1 MRYIPHSD
9 SDIKEML
16 QTIGVSSFEELIQF
30 IPDELLNK
38 DAFAEK
44 GLSEQEL
51 IHKYRKLAS
60 ENTSVF
66 TVDSYLGAG
75 AYEHFIPSVVDHLG
89 SLPQF
94 VTAYTPYQ
102 AEASQG
108 TLQAFFE
115 YQTLMCLLTGTDV
128 SNASHYDGA
137 TALAEAALIAARR
150 KPGAIVVSKY
160 LNPEYKH
167 VLDTY
172 LRGTE
177 NSLTVLSPKN
187 GLLHEESFPEALS
200 AIIVQTP
207 NFVGLIEDITCL
219 SAVAKEKDALLIV
232 CVNPISLGLLEA
244 PGLQGAD
251 IVVGEGQPLGNPLS
265 FGGPY
270 FGFMC
275 SKKEHMRKL
284 PGRIIGQT
292 KDHNGNTG
300 FVLTLQA
307 REQHIRREKATSNI
321 CSNQALCALRGAIYL
336 SYLGEQGF
344 KNVSRECF
352 EKAHYLFKKL
362 NSIQG
367 VKPVFN
373 SPFFHEFLICLEG
386 KDVAMIKKE
395 LKKKNISAGV
405 ALDHYYPDFKNTL
418 LIAVTET
425 KSVDALDRFA
435 TELAEVMS
443 R

>member
-16 QTIGVSSFEELIQF
+16 ETIGVKSFEELIQF
-30 IPDELLNK
+30 IPEQSLNK
-38 DAFAEK
+38 DSFSEK
-44 GLSEQEL
+44 GLPEQEL
-51 IHKYRKLAS
+51 IRKYRKLAS
-60 ENTSVF
+60 ENISVL

-75 AYEHFIPSVVDHLG
+75 AYEHFIPAVVDHLG

-137 TALAEAALIAARR
+137 TALAEAVLIAARR
-150 KPGAIVVSKY
+150 KPGALVVSKY
-160 LNPEYKH
+160 LNPDYKN
-167 VLDTY
+167 VLETY
-172 LRGTE
+172 LGEE
-177 NSLTVLSPKN
+177 NPLTVLSPAN
-187 GLLHEESFPEALS
+187 GLLQDQSFPEALS

-207 NFVGLIEDITCL
+207 NFAGLIEDISRL
-219 SAVAKEKDALLIV
+219 SAIAKARDALLIV
-232 CVNPISLGLLEA
+232 CVNPIALGLLEA
-244 PGLQGAD
+244 PGAQGAD
-251 IVVGEGQPLGNPLS
+251 IVVGDGQPLGNPLS

-292 KDHNGNTG
+292 RDHNGNRG

-352 EKAHYLFKKL
+352 EKSHYLFKKL
-362 NSIQG
+362 TSIKG

-373 SPFFHEFLICLEG
+373 SPFFHEFLIRLEG
-386 KDVAMIKKE
+386 REVSMVKKE

-405 ALDHYYPDFKNTL
+405 TMDSYFPDLKNTL

-435 TELAEVMS
+435 TELGDVMS

>member
-16 QTIGVSSFEELIQF
+16 ETIGVKSFEELIQF
-30 IPDELLNK
+30 IPEKLLNK
-38 DAFAEK
+38 DSFSEK
-44 GLSEQEL
+44 GLPEQEL
-51 IHKYRKLAS
+51 IRKYRKLAA
-60 ENTSVF
+60 ENTSVH

-75 AYEHFIPSVVDHLG
+75 AYEHFIPAVVDHLG

-137 TALAEAALIAARR
+137 TALAESALIAVRR
-150 KPGAIVVSKY
+150 KPGALVVSKY
-160 LNPEYKH
+160 LHPDYKK
-167 VLDTY
+167 VLETY
-172 LRGTE
+172 LGEE
-177 NSLTVLSPKN
+177 NPLTVVSPAN
-187 GLLHEESFPEALS
+187 GLLQEESFPETLS

-207 NFVGLIEDITCL
+207 NFAGLIEDISRL
-219 SAVAKEKDALLIV
+219 SAIAKARDALLIV

-244 PGLQGAD
+244 PGTQGAD
-251 IVVGEGQPLGNPLS
+251 IVVGDGQPLGNSLS

-292 KDHNGNTG
+292 RDHNGKRG

-307 REQHIRREKATSNI
+307 REQHIRREKAASNI

-362 NSIQG
+362 TSIKG

-373 SPFFHEFLICLEG
+373 SPFFHEFLIRLEG
-386 KDVAMIKKE
+386 REVSMVKKE

-405 ALDHYYPDFKNTL
+405 TMENYFPDLKNTL

-435 TELAEVMS
+435 TELGEVMS

>member
-9 SDIKEML
+9 SDIREML
-16 QTIGVSSFEELIQF
+16 ETIGVKSFEELIQF
-30 IPDELLNK
+30 IPEKSLSK
-38 DAFAEK
+38 DSFSEK
-44 GLSEQEL
+44 GLPEQEL
-51 IHKYRKLAS
+51 IRKYRKLAS
-60 ENTSVF
+60 ENTSVL

-75 AYEHFIPSVVDHLG
+75 AYEHFIPAVVDHLG

-94 VTAYTPYQ
+94 VTSYTPYQ

-137 TALAEAALIAARR
+137 TALAEAALIAFRR
-150 KPGAIVVSKY
+150 KPGALAVSKY
-160 LNPEYKH
+160 LHPDYKN
-167 VLDTY
+167 VLETY
-172 LRGTE
+172 LGEE
-177 NSLTVLSPKN
+177 NPLTVLSPKN

-207 NFVGLIEDITCL
+207 NFAGLIEDIAKL
-219 SAVAKEKDALLIV
+219 SALAKARDALLIV
-232 CVNPISLGLLEA
+232 FVNPIALGLLEA

-251 IVVGEGQPLGNPLS
+251 IVVGDGQPLGNPLS

-292 KDHNGNTG
+292 RDHKGNRG

-362 NSIQG
+362 TSIKG

-373 SPFFHEFLICLEG
+373 SPFFHEFLIRIEG
-386 KDVAMIKKE
+386 REVSTVKKE

-405 ALDHYYPDFKNTL
+405 TMDAYFPDLKNTL